1 MERGGKRGRKEGK
14 KRGRKE
20 GKKRG
25 RSNHACQSLTSLQSF
40 NIFVLYPNRTMFLFL
55 PKSKFFG
62 LTVKPPN
69 KGHFG
74 NGSFVL
80 CSEVVPI
87 SEVQLYNPQIM
98 FYGPKPYI
106 DKMKELADSLTASGL
121 V

>member
-1 MERGGKRGRKEGK
+1 MY
-14 KRGRKE
+14 
-20 GKKRG
+20 
-25 RSNHACQSLTSLQSF
+25 T
-40 NIFVLYPNRTMFLFL
+40 
-55 PKSKFFG
+55 
-62 LTVKPPN
+62 TVKPPN

-98 FYGPKPYI
+98 FYGHKPYI
-106 DKMKELADSLTASGL
+106 DKMKELVDSLTASGL